1 MKETL
6 NQLIELQE
14 IDCRLIEIDELKGDL
29 PEIVLEQEKELN
41 NYKSENDV
49 KDARIQEIDH
59 DSRKLSAEV
68 EDFNVKLTKYKDQL
82 YLVTSNKEYDALNSE
97 IDIIKKAISDSE
109 TIILT
114 EEDEKNT
121 LNEVI
126 KSNSNKIE
134 TATITLKENK
144 SELETA
150 LSETRAEENKL
161 LKSRTGLVKDIDSRC
176 LGTYERLMG
185 ARDGGAGMVSMTKSS
200 CGSCYTKL
208 PPQMIVEVKDNNK
221 IITCPSC
228 YIFLFWDG
236 AEA

>member
-14 IDCRLIEIDELKGDL
+14 IDCRLYEINELKGDL
-29 PEIVLEQEKELN
+29 PEKVLDQEKELDV
-41 NYKSENDV
+41 YKSENDV
-49 KDARIQEIDH
+49 KDARVQEIEH
-59 DSRKLSAEV
+59 TSRKHNAEV

-82 YLVTSNKEYDALNSE
+82 YLVTSNKEYDALNTE
-97 IDIIKKAISDSE
+97 IDSMKKAISDSE
-109 TIILT
+109 TVILS
-114 EEDEKNT
+114 EEDEKNV

-134 TATITLKENK
+134 TVTLTLEENK
-144 SELETA
+144 SELKSA
-150 LSETRAEENKL
+150 LSKTQAEEKKL
-161 LKSRTGLVKDIDSRC
+161 LKSRTGLVKEIDNRY

-185 ARDGGAGMVSMTKSS
+185 ARDGAGMVSMIKSS

-208 PPQMIVEVKDNNK
+208 PPQMIIEVKDNNK

-228 YIFLFWDG
+228 SIFLFWDG
-236 AEA
+236 IEE